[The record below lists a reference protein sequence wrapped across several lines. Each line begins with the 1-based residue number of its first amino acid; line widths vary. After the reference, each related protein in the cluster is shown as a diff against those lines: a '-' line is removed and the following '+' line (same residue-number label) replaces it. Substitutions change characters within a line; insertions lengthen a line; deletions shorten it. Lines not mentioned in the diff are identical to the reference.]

1 MPLFGS
7 SFRALHDRD
16 GLDVV
21 FGGITRPRATG
32 FAITHTRGG
41 RTDRLNGLMI
51 RTGHGLGGLVMTSAR
66 PATVRDYL
74 SDGRI
79 THAYDAA
86 VSAERLRTVTAFPV
100 IVKGDVRGV
109 LYGAMR
115 DAAPLSTAASAA
127 MKQVAGGIG
136 FDLAV
141 DEAVTRQADL
151 AAAAESLRTARTAA
165 PDREWEEVRTAFA
178 ELRELAQDVEDADI
192 RARLDSI
199 LDRMAHPRPSAGVR
213 LSAREVDVLALVAMG
228 CGNAEIGIRLNL
240 QAETV
245 KSYLRTASRKLG
257 AQGRVDAVRLARA
270 AGQLP

>member
-7 SFRALHDRD
+7 SFRALRDRG

-21 FGGITRPRATG
+21 FGGIARPRATG
-32 FAITHTRGG
+32 FAITHTQGG
-41 RTDRLNGLMI
+41 RTDRLNGLLI
-51 RTGHGLGGLVMTSAR
+51 RAGHGLGGLVMTSAH
-66 PATVRDYL
+66 PAAVRDYL

-100 IVKGDVRGV
+100 LVKGAVRGV

-115 DAAPLSTAASAA
+115 GAAPLTPSASAA
-127 MKQVAGGIG
+127 MKSVADGIG

-141 DEAVTRQADL
+141 EEAVTQRVDL
-151 AAAAESLRTARTAA
+151 AETAERMRLARSAV
-165 PDREWEEVRTAFA
+165 PDREWEGVRTAFA
-178 ELRELAQDVEDADI
+178 ELRELAQDVEDAGI

-199 LDRMAHPRPSAGVR
+199 LDRMAHPSSAVGAR
-213 LSAREVDVLALVAMG
+213 LSAREVDVLALVALG
-228 CGNAEIGIRLNL
+228 CSNAEIGLRLNL
-240 QAETV
+240 QPETV

-257 AQGRVDAVRLARA
+257 AGGRVDAVRLARA